1 MPRQLI
7 LNLPVRTALGREDFF
22 VSPANAVAVA
32 MIDAPERWPQG
43 KLLLTGPQGAGK
55 SHLAAVWASGN
66 DAVTVQAAALR
77 SDAVPTLAARGKV
90 LVEDA
95 DRIARQTESE
105 TALFHLHNLTLAT
118 GGQLL
123 LTANDT
129 PAHWGLGLADLQSR
143 MEATACVTIAA
154 PDDALL
160 SAVFLKLFADRQLQ
174 VAPSLIAYLISR
186 MDRSFATVHTLVA
199 ALDARALALGRP
211 VTRALAAEVLDSGA
225 DDTP

>member
-7 LNLPVRTALGREDFF
+7 LNLPVRAALGRENFF

-43 KLLLTGPQGAGK
+43 KLLLTGPHGAGK
-55 SHLAAVWASGN
+55 SHLAAVWAGGN
-66 DAVTVQAAALR
+66 GAVTVEAAALR
-77 SDAVPTLAARGKV
+77 SDAVPTLAAGGKV

-95 DRIARQTESE
+95 DRIARQPEGE
-105 TALFHLHNLTLAT
+105 AALFHLHNLILSA

-123 LTANDT
+123 LTAQNS
-129 PAHWGLGLADLQSR
+129 PARWGLGLADLQSR
-143 MEATACVTIAA
+143 IEATAQVTISA

-160 SAVFLKLFADRQLQ
+160 AAVFLKLFADRQLT
-174 VAPSLIAYLISR
+174 VAPGLIAYLISR
-186 MDRSFATVHTLVA
+186 MDRSFAEAHALVA

-211 VTRALAAEVLDSGA
+211 VTRALAVEMLDSDAGNA
-225 DDTP
+225 P